1 MRTFGA
7 VVLAGGVG
15 FLSLK
20 LLGGLVLP
28 IFGLALGLLGTVL
41 KIAIIV
47 AIGYFVLTLLRGRRK
62 QQESA

>member
-7 VVLAGGVG
+7 VLLAGGVG

-28 IFGLALGLLGTVL
+28 LLGLTLGFMGMLL

-47 AIGYFVLTLLRGRRK
+47 AIGYFVLTLLRGRRRR
-62 QQESA
+62 QDAV